1 MGRRTPEGARLTVRV
16 QPRAAR
22 DEIVAVGGT
31 ELRVRVT
38 APPVGG
44 AANDAV
50 RDRLARALHCP
61 RSAVT
66 IERGRAARTKVVGV
80 AGLSPDDLRLRLTAA
95 AS

>member
-1 MGRRTPEGARLTVRV
+1 MARKPPEGARLTVRV
-16 QPRAAR
+16 QPRASR
-22 DEIVAVGGT
+22 DEIVAVGGA

-38 APPVGG
+38 APPAGG

-50 RDRLARALHCP
+50 RDLLARALHCP

-66 IERGRAARTKVVGV
+66 IERGHAARTKVVGV
-80 AGLSPDDLRLRLTAA
+80 AGLSPDDLRLRLAAA